1 MRMSFIAMY
10 VKGAGKEIDIVPV
23 MGDNVSRDF
32 QGHSL
37 SNLLLIRESDPPV
50 STGGVLL
57 SDHG

>member
-1 MRMSFIAMY
+1 MY

-37 SNLLLIRESDPPV
+37 SNLLLISESDPPV
-50 STGGVLL
+50 SSGGVLL
-57 SDHG
+57 SDRG